1 MKNLII
7 TAAILIYAL
16 VMMISFIQLDR
27 AVLTHRKMQCSA
39 EEAAAAAAVSGKEE
53 TEDGE
58 IRFQKDACKSAAEE
72 AAFANLEE
80 AEHPELR
87 IRYKEGVHP
96 QVKVQIRKGR
106 FQAEA
111 ACALVRTKNGWRVQ
125 RI

>member
-16 VMMISFIQLDR
+16 VMMGSFIQLDR
-27 AVLTHRKMQCSA
+27 TGLMHREMQCSA

-53 TEDGE
+53 TADGE
-58 IRFQKDACKSAAEE
+58 IQFRKDICESAAKE

-80 AEHPELR
+80 TENPELR

-96 QVKVQIRKGR
+96 QVQVQIRKGKFR
-106 FQAEA
+106 AEA
-111 ACALVRTKNGWRVQ
+111 VCALVRTENGWRVQ
-125 RI
+125 RR